1 MPERR
6 GASHHRGRV
15 AEALREEIVAILEGE
30 LGDPRIGLCTV
41 TEVVLAPDGRSARI
55 FVQVEGDLEEGERT
69 LEGLEAAKTYIRHE
83 VRDRLGV
90 RQSPELHFVL
100 DRSNQAGGRIDELLQ
115 RVQKRTGKKPEKE

>member
-1 MPERR
+1 
-6 GASHHRGRV
+6 
-15 AEALREEIVAILEGE
+15 
-30 LGDPRIGLCTV
+30 
-41 TEVVLAPDGRSARI
+41 
-55 FVQVEGDLEEGERT
+55 